1 MASLL
6 LLILFIA
13 NVLFANA
20 EVSFKVIAIND
31 KPKVVINNK
40 HYEMTEYEYPVYN
53 ATIDV
58 DPPVKYHYILGD
70 SEEDFDRVVDGHF
83 TLNDFFNREHTV
95 IQHPLLPLAYNES
108 ALQKKSKLYDDTFV
122 ATVLIDVTEDD
133 LEYLYNNSNV
143 ANIKYENI
151 KVIYVSPYTVK
162 NFNNAKFGLSGQSTL
177 TAAKLSYKLT
187 GLKTDDNKE
196 LFGRTSIKL
205 RAEHMDPTLIREKI
219 YIDILNSLGVPTAQG
234 TFARVFIN
242 KKDVG
247 LFLISDDLNNGH
259 FIKNTFNNGKKF
271 TEDNHIFKA
280 SYNRANNYMG
290 NLQYYGPTSENY
302 DCYTYMGD
310 LEDVDKMAII
320 EEVLVPLLRD
330 IDQYPTT
337 KQLNLNVD
345 DFIKYMAMEFLS
357 YASDNYWLIPGN
369 FFAIKDVAKDYWYF
383 LDEDF
388 HISFGLGI
396 SPIRAL
402 NSTLDTYSEFG
413 ETTESYRALL
423 DKVRQIPENE
433 QFLKD
438 VLKRLINTSFNIHAL
453 EPRIDSIVKL
463 IQQDAEWDYDLLK
476 VNNNYSEYGFYNYTY
491 DDFVNQVTESKEINY
506 PVPIKT
512 WIIERSEI
520 VAEQLGFEVP
530 EEVDN
535 SLGSYEPK
543 YANIEESDITFKNNT
558 MEINGALPLN
568 LKSVHLNY
576 YLFMIFIVLIS
587 IFI

>member
-1 MASLL
+1 
-6 LLILFIA
+6 
-13 NVLFANA
+13 
-20 EVSFKVIAIND
+20 
-31 KPKVVINNK
+31 
-40 HYEMTEYEYPVYN
+40 
-53 ATIDV
+53 
-58 DPPVKYHYILGD
+58 
-70 SEEDFDRVVDGHF
+70 
-83 TLNDFFNREHTV
+83 
-95 IQHPLLPLAYNES
+95 
-108 ALQKKSKLYDDTFV
+108 
-122 ATVLIDVTEDD
+122 
-133 LEYLYNNSNV
+133 
-143 ANIKYENI
+143 
-151 KVIYVSPYTVK
+151 
-162 NFNNAKFGLSGQSTL
+162 
-177 TAAKLSYKLT
+177 
-187 GLKTDDNKE
+187 
-196 LFGRTSIKL
+196 
-205 RAEHMDPTLIREKI
+205 
-219 YIDILNSLGVPTAQG
+219 
-234 TFARVFIN
+234 
-242 KKDVG
+242 
-247 LFLISDDLNNGH
+247 
-259 FIKNTFNNGKKF
+259 
-271 TEDNHIFKA
+271 
-280 SYNRANNYMG
+280 
-290 NLQYYGPTSENY
+290 
-302 DCYTYMGD
+302 
-310 LEDVDKMAII
+310 
-320 EEVLVPLLRD
+320 
-330 IDQYPTT
+330 
-337 KQLNLNVD
+337 
-345 DFIKYMAMEFLS
+345 MAMEFLS

-587 IFI
+587 IFISLIY